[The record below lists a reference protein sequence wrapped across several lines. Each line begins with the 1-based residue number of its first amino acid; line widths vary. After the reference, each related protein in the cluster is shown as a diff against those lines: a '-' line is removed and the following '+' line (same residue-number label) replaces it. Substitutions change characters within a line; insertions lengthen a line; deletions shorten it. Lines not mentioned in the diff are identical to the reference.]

1 MGSENQPGLSESER
15 EVLRVLWDRGPGT
28 VREINA
34 ELTRRGR
41 RWAYTTVA
49 TLLQRLSVK
58 EYAASDPSM
67 IQHIFRAAVTRD
79 EILERRLKDAADEL
93 CDGRAAPLVLALVQR
108 GRFSADELAR
118 MRSLLDEASAGGL
131 PGPPK
136 SKAKPRPKSNT

>member
-49 TLLQRLSVK
+49 TLLQRLSAK
-58 EYAASDPSM
+58 QYAASDPSTVP
-67 IQHIFRAAVTRD
+67 HVFRAAVTRD
-79 EILERRLKDAADEL
+79 EILERRLRDAADEL
-93 CDGRAAPLVLALVQR
+93 CDGRAAPLVLALVQG
-108 GRFSADELAR
+108 GRFSAEELAR
-118 MRSLLDEASAGGL
+118 MRTLLDEAAAGGL
-131 PGPPK
+131 SEPPR
-136 SKAKPRPKSNT
+136 SKPKPRPKTNT

>member
-1 MGSENQPGLSESER
+1 MGLENQPGLSESER
-15 EVLRVLWDRGPGT
+15 DVLRVLWDRGPAT

-49 TLLQRLSVK
+49 TLLQRLSAK
-58 EYAASDPSM
+58 QYAASDPSTVP
-67 IQHIFRAAVTRD
+67 HVFKAAVTRD

-93 CDGRAAPLVLALVQR
+93 CDGRAAPLVLALVQG

-118 MRSLLDEASAGGL
+118 MRRLIDQAAASGL
-131 PGPPK
+131 QPPPK
-136 SKAKPRPKSNT
+136 LKAKPRPKSNS